1 MPLSN
6 NRHTLSTMRHEPTHR
21 ALSVIEALANDG
33 PPLPLAELARVAGA
47 SRSTLHAVLSE
58 MESQA
63 WAEKVGGGWRAGPRL
78 REVGTALAAEVDLVR
93 AAREPLEAL
102 ADATGIAAVVFE
114 LRDGMAEVVDSVG
127 AGMRTASREVMP
139 VGHVVPVRAPF
150 ARELAARLPVVEQRR
165 WLADSAGLTPA
176 ARDRLETV
184 LPQIARR
191 GWSIERLTPARREL
205 LRMADSLEASG
216 IGALVRDRVS
226 ELFVELSELDVTNA
240 ELDAAADLAVASIAA
255 PVLRADGRAI
265 GSVAVAPGR
274 RMTGRAVARATEAV
288 TECAAAVSARLSSW
302 PGAPRAA
309 ALPPHL
315 VHPAH
320 AARHP

>member
-1 MPLSN
+1 
-6 NRHTLSTMRHEPTHR
+6 MRHEPTHR
-21 ALSVIEALANDG
+21 ALSVVEALSAGG
-33 PPLPLAELARVAGA
+33 PPLPLAEIARVTGA
-47 SRSTLHAVLSE
+47 SRSTLHAVMAE
-58 MESQA
+58 MDSQG
-63 WAEKVGGGWRAGPRL
+63 WAEKVAGGWRAGPRL
-78 REVGTALAAEVDLVR
+78 RAVGAALSAEVDLVR

-102 ADATGIAAVVFE
+102 VDATGIAAVVFE
-114 LRDGMAEVVDSVG
+114 VRDGMAEVVDAVG

-150 ARELAARLPVVEQRR
+150 ARDLAARLPLAEQRR
-165 WLADSAGLTPA
+165 WLADSTGLTSA

-226 ELFVELSELDVTNA
+226 ELFVELSEIDVTNA
-240 ELDAAADLAVASIAA
+240 ELGAAADLAVASVAA

-274 RMTGRAVARATEAV
+274 RMTGRAVARAVEAV
-288 TECAAAVSARLSSW
+288 TECADAVSARLASTPRG
-302 PGAPRAA
+302 PGAAG
-309 ALPPHL
+309 LPPHL

>member
-1 MPLSN
+1 
-6 NRHTLSTMRHEPTHR
+6 MRHEPTRR
-21 ALSVIEALANDG
+21 ALSVVQALAIDG
-33 PPLPLAELARVAGA
+33 PPLPLAELARVTGA
-47 SRSTLHAVLSE
+47 SRSTLHAVLAE

-78 REVGTALAAEVDLVR
+78 REVGTALSAEVDLVR

-114 LRDGMAEVVDSVG
+114 VRDGMAEVVDSVG
-127 AGMRTASREVMP
+127 AGMRTASREAMP

-165 WLADSAGLTPA
+165 WLADSSGLTPA

-226 ELFVELSELDVTNA
+226 ELFVELSEIDVTDA
-240 ELDAAADLAVASIAA
+240 ELHAASDLAVASVAA
-255 PVLRADGRAI
+255 PVVRTDGRAV

-274 RMTGRAVARATEAV
+274 RMTGRAVARAVEAV
-288 TECAAAVSARLSSW
+288 TECADAVSARLTSR
-302 PGAPRAA
+302 PGAARAA
-309 ALPPHL
+309 GLPPHL

>member
-1 MPLSN
+1 
-6 NRHTLSTMRHEPTHR
+6 MRHEPTHR

-78 REVGTALAAEVDLVR
+78 REVGTALGAEVDLVR

>member
-1 MPLSN
+1 
-6 NRHTLSTMRHEPTHR
+6 MRHEPTHR
-21 ALSVIEALANDG
+21 ALSVVEALATDG
-33 PPLPLAELARVAGA
+33 PPLSLAELVRVTGA

-63 WAEKVGGGWRAGPRL
+63 WAEKVSGGWRAGPRL
-78 REVGTALAAEVDLVR
+78 REVGAALAVEVDLVR
-93 AAREPLEAL
+93 AARQPLEAL

-127 AGMRTASREVMP
+127 AGMRTASREAMP

-150 ARELAARLPVVEQRR
+150 ARELAARLPVIEQRR
-165 WLADSAGLTPA
+165 WFADSAGLTAA

-216 IGALVRDRVS
+216 IGTLVRDRVS
-226 ELFVELSELDVTNA
+226 ELFVELSEIDVTNT
-240 ELDAAADLAVASIAA
+240 ELDAAADLAVASVAA

>member
-1 MPLSN
+1 
-6 NRHTLSTMRHEPTHR
+6 MRHDPTHR
-21 ALSVIEALANDG
+21 VLSVVEALATDG
-33 PPLPLAELARVAGA
+33 PPLPLAEIARVTGA
-47 SRSTLHAVLSE
+47 SRSTLHAVLAE

-93 AAREPLEAL
+93 AAREPLEAMV
-102 ADATGIAAVVFE
+102 DSTGIAAVVFE
-114 LRDGMAEVVDSVG
+114 VRDGMTEVVDSVG
-127 AGMRTASREVMP
+127 AGMRTASREAMP

-165 WLADSAGLTPA
+165 WLAESAGLTPA

-226 ELFVELSELDVTNA
+226 ELFVELSEIDVTNA

-274 RMTGRAVARATEAV
+274 RMTGRAVARATRAV
-288 TECAAAVSARLSSW
+288 SVCADSVSARLASR
-302 PGAPRAA
+302 PGRAPAA
-309 ALPPHL
+309 GLPPHL